1 MHSDSDK
8 IEVMINDR
16 ADEVTEEFFKS
27 LQNRY
32 QNNLEELMKDSN
44 FVFNY
49 VDLLYNGNHKLNF
62 KRVKS
67 HTDCPN

>member
-62 KRVKS
+62 KRVK
-67 HTDCPN
+67 